1 MFFDK
6 KTKCKLCG
14 SKMKE
19 EFSYCP
25 YCGHHLLSKEEEMRE
40 FGMLGKNDS
49 TREPIE
55 DQFPNLGLTDK
66 LINSL
71 MSNLLKNINN
81 QAKEVSNDEN
91 TEVTQFPNGIRI
103 KINTSPMR
111 KVKKVEQKQP
121 QRKISEEQL
130 KKLSEFPREI
140 AKSKVRRLSDKVV
153 YELSASGVESPND
166 IFFSKLESGYE
177 IKAIGKKKIY
187 VNSLPVE
194 LPLRGFAIDK
204 DKILVEFKLNE

>member
-6 KTKCKLCG
+6 KNKCKLCD
-14 SKMKE
+14 SKIKE

-25 YCGHHLLSKEEEMRE
+25 YCGHHLLSKGEEMRE

-55 DQFPNLGLTDK
+55 DQLAPLGITDK
-66 LINSL
+66 LISSL
-71 MSNLLKNINN
+71 INGLIKNIDK
-81 QAKEVSNDEN
+81 QVREVSGDDK
-91 TEVTQFPNGIRI
+91 TEVTQFPNGVRI
-103 KINTSPMR
+103 KINANPMR
-111 KVKKVEQKQP
+111 KVKKTEQKQP
-121 QRKISEEQL
+121 QRKISEDQL
-130 KKLSEFPREI
+130 KKLSELPREI
-140 AKSKVRRLSDKVV
+140 AKSKIRRLSDKVI
-153 YELSASGVESPND
+153 YELAAPGVESPDN

-187 VNSLPVE
+187 VNSVPIE

-204 DKILVEFKLNE
+204 DKILVEFKLQE

>member
-6 KTKCKLCG
+6 KTKCKLCH
-14 SKMKE
+14 SKIKE
-19 EFSYCP
+19 DFSYCP
-25 YCGHHLLSKEEEMRE
+25 YCGHHLLSKEEELRE

-49 TREPIE
+49 EEENIE
-55 DQFPNLGLTDK
+55 NQFAPVGLTDK

-71 MSNLLKNINN
+71 VSSLVKNIDK
-81 QAKEVSNDEN
+81 QMKDSIADDN
-91 TEVTQFPNGIRI
+91 TEITQLPNGIKI
-103 KINTSPMR
+103 KINTNMPKSP
-111 KVKKVEQKQP
+111 KKVVKQAP
-121 QRKISEEQL
+121 RKISDEQM
-130 KKLSEFPREI
+130 KKLSELPREI

-153 YELSASGVESPND
+153 YELSAPGVESPEN

-187 VNSLPVE
+187 VNSLPIE

-204 DKILVEFKLNE
+204 DKILIEFKTQE